1 MASKSTHFLI
11 VIVILTQA
19 AVHNVFGEVDISGLS
34 IDHVECG
41 YERMLI
47 VKGEGK
53 RKRKGGGRKWRELE
67 RKGRSGGG

>member
-1 MASKSTHFLI
+1 MASKSMHFLI

-41 YERMLI
+41 YEQPYCQCREDAD
-47 VKGEGK
+47 VCEF
-53 RKRKGGGRKWRELE
+53 ELE
-67 RKGRSGGG
+67 LEKWLP